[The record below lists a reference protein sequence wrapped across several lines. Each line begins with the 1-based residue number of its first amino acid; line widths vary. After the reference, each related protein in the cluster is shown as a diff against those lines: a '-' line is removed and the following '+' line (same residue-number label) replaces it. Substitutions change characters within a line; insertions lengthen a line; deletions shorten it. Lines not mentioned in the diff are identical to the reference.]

1 MFWKVFYTLAAV
13 SGLFYSIMYF
23 AEVLPADNVTL
34 GMYCLGWAF
43 MCAGEAIRR
52 KDEIYETVD

>member
-1 MFWKVFYTLAAV
+1 MFWKIFYALAAV
-13 SGLFYSIMYF
+13 FGLLYSIMYF
-23 AEVLPADNVTL
+23 AEALPADNVTL

-52 KDEIYETVD
+52 KG